1 MGREGH
7 HAIVPHPAR
16 NCGDLLVFSA
26 MQLLPDMRRRWRIL
40 ILLRWNGCKIRWAP
54 VIRTPLRWWLRS
66 IWIICGTIQC
76 RAYLQSLAFLGIPVE
91 RFSATSL
98 VVVISASGRP
108 SPVLDAL
115 AHALTTKASVV
126 GMTNSPGSPFA
137 NYRRAC
143 CLLPGI

>member
-1 MGREGH
+1 
-7 HAIVPHPAR
+7 
-16 NCGDLLVFSA
+16 
-26 MQLLPDMRRRWRIL
+26 
-40 ILLRWNGCKIRWAP
+40 
-54 VIRTPLRWWLRS
+54 
-66 IWIICGTIQC
+66 
-76 RAYLQSLAFLGIPVE
+76 AFLGIPVE

-137 NYRRAC
+137 NLSSRMLFTLASKKGMPTQSSSATLF
-143 CLLPGI
+143 LLMRLVERILQ